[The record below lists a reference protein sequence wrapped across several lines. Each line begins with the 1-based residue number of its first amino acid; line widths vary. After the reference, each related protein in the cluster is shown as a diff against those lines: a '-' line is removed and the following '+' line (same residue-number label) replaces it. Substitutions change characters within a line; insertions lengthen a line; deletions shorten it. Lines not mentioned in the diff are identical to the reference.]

1 MRREEKS
8 DLISVLQSS
17 LKDAN
22 GVFVIENNGL
32 TVKEFE
38 SLRNELRPLVS
49 VFKVVKNRL
58 MKLALKDTE
67 FEPVSSMLKRPTA
80 VAVATDALAVTKVL
94 AKFAETH
101 PNLSILGGKMDAD
114 VLNADGVLQL
124 SKLPSLLEIR
134 GTIARILVEPGSRI
148 ARVSAEYGK
157 KEQ

>member
-8 DLISVLQSS
+8 DLISALQSS

-22 GVFVIENNGL
+22 GVFVVENHGL
-32 TVKEFE
+32 TVKEME
-38 SLRNELRPLVS
+38 CLRNELRPLVS

-58 MKLALKDTE
+58 MKLALKDTD
-67 FEPVSSMLKRPTA
+67 FEPVSEMMKRPTA
-80 VAVATDALAVTKVL
+80 VAVATDGLAVTKVL

-101 PNLSILGGKMDAD
+101 PNLTIIGGKMDA
-114 VLNADGVLQL
+114 GVLDKDGIVQL

-134 GTIARILVEPGSRI
+134 GTIARILVEPASRL

-157 KEQ
+157 KN

>member
-1 MRREEKS
+1 MKREEKS
-8 DLISVLQSS
+8 GLISALQSS
-17 LKDAN
+17 LKEAN
-22 GVFVIENNGL
+22 GVFIIENHGL
-32 TVKEFE
+32 TVQEFE
-38 SLRNELRPLVS
+38 GLRNELRPLVS

-67 FEPVSSMLKRPTA
+67 FEPVSDMLKRPTA
-80 VAVATDALAVTKVL
+80 VAVATDGLAVTKVL
-94 AKFAETH
+94 AKFAEEH

-134 GTIARILVEPGSRI
+134 GTIARILVEPGSRL